1 VQQQLQESRAQ
12 QIRAE
17 IDAISKAPKATET
30 EALRYVTALL
40 ASYPGQQSQDGRV
53 ARAYAR
59 QLRDLC
65 AGVDLDVLQ
74 AMINPQSGLVS
85 RQKFLPA
92 IAEVSAFIE
101 EKMEPKLTRLG
112 WHIDEL
118 ERLEKKPDP
127 PISDEERKRNT
138 EKFDRLVAERRA
150 EAWRK
155 KFRFDE
161 RAPIQADCRE
171 EIAAGTLHISA
182 EELGRAE

>member
-1 VQQQLQESRAQ
+1 MTVQQQLQESRAQ

-17 IDAISKAPKATET
+17 IDAISKAPKATAT

-40 ASYPGQQSQDGRV
+40 ASYPGQQSQDDRV

-74 AMINPQSGLVS
+74 AMINPKSGLVS

-127 PISDEERKRNT
+127 PINDEERKR
-138 EKFDRLVAERRA
+138 RA
-150 EAWRK
+150 EMLRK
-155 KFRFDE
+155 TAAVIRETAKSTQRAN
-161 RAPIQADCRE
+161 RAPVQADCRE